1 MRILAVSHPCVTDVN
16 QQFYAELEALGHR
29 VHLIVPSNFRTE
41 YSLTQLSRWP
51 SFYGTIEQRRV
62 GFRQSV
68 PLHFYQSNLRSTI
81 KQFRPDVLFAE
92 EEPYSASAWQAFYAS
107 RNLPMKRIIYS
118 AQNIYKK
125 YPQPFRWMERYVLAK
140 ADMAAVVSKEVGSV
154 LLQKQYKGKLM
165 PFPLGVDSEQF
176 RPLPE
181 EGMRIRTELGLQN
194 HFVIGYIGRLV
205 EEKGIYTLIDALPL
219 LAASNIKLLFI
230 GNGPLLEELN
240 KAKERFPDS
249 IIITEH
255 IKHRDIQKWINAM
268 DVLALP
274 SRTKSNWREQFGRV
288 LIEAMFCKVPVI
300 GSNSGEI
307 PVLIDETGGG
317 WIFPE
322 GNSYAF
328 TQLVERLIKDREEI
342 RNKAEVGY
350 RNVCSR
356 FSKGELAKSF
366 ALEIQ
371 HLSNQPERLAK

>member
-16 QQFYAELEALGHR
+16 QQFYAELEALGHQ

-62 GFRQSV
+62 GFHQSV

-107 RNLPMKRIIYS
+107 RNLPLKRIIYS

-125 YPQPFRWMERYVLAK
+125 YPQPFRWMEQYVLAK

-154 LLQKQYKGKLM
+154 LLQKKYKGKLM

-181 EGMRIRTELGLQN
+181 EGMRIRSELGLQN

-205 EEKGIYTLIDALPL
+205 EEKGINTLIDALPFF
-219 LAASNIKLLFI
+219 AATNIKLLFI

-240 KAKERFPDS
+240 RAKERFPDS
-249 IIITEH
+249 VVIADH

-300 GSNSGEI
+300 GSDSGEI
-307 PVLIDETGGG
+307 PLLIEETGGG
-317 WIFPE
+317 WVFPE
-322 GNSYAF
+322 GNVYVFSELVK
-328 TQLVERLIKDREEI
+328 QLLMDREHL
-342 RNKAEVGY
+342 RSKAEVGY
-350 RNVCSR
+350 RNASSR
-356 FSKGELAKSF
+356 FSKRELARSF

-371 HLSNQPERLAK
+371 LLTKQQERFVR